1 MLNARA
7 VASVLLVLVVML
19 AGCVS
24 EETVEEA
31 FPEFELEDGLTN
43 ATVSKSMMDG
53 EPWVAYISASWCRHC
68 HPTLDAVDQVIPEDR
83 LLVFNKDPRE
93 EYSDMV
99 DWNDDMEASFERD
112 LNRPF
117 IHGPNMSE
125 ELGVVG
131 IPHIF
136 YIDGNIEFDRKGI
149 WTNHDE
155 MSQASFERDLTS
167 LHPRTDTAMQ
177 IRRRGEHL
185 HAMWSINEQ
194 GLPGTGTG
202 LLHGCSTCQHRG
214 PSTAGGFIWTNLRR
228 LWEPELRVV
237 QREV

>member
-7 VASVLLVLVVML
+7 LASVLLVLVVML

-68 HPTLDAVDQVIPEDR
+68 HPTLDVVDQVIPEDR

-136 YIDGNIEFDRKGI
+136 YIDANGNIEFDRKGI
-149 WTNHDE
+149 WTCLLYT
-155 MSQASFERDLTS
+155 SPSPRD
-167 LHPRTDTAMQ
+167 Q
-177 IRRRGEHL
+177 RGSR
-185 HAMWSINEQ
+185 M
-194 GLPGTGTG
+194 
-202 LLHGCSTCQHRG
+202 
-214 PSTAGGFIWTNLRR
+214 PSSA
-228 LWEPELRVV
+228 
-237 QREV
+237 

>member
-24 EETVEEA
+24 EETVAEP
-31 FPEFELEDGLTN
+31 FPEFALEDGLTN

-53 EPWVAYISASWCRHC
+53 EPWVAYISASWCGHC
-68 HPTLDAVDQVIPEDR
+68 HPTLDAIDQVIPEDR

-136 YIDGNIEFDRKGI
+136 YIDANGNIEFDRKG
-149 WTNHDE
+149 HLDQPRRDE
-155 MSQASFERDLTS
+155 PSLEPDPRRLIHPKGFDSSHRPSTGRHADSPLDARASACHVVDQR
-167 LHPRTDTAMQ
+167 
-177 IRRRGEHL
+177 
-185 HAMWSINEQ
+185 
-194 GLPGTGTG
+194 TG
-202 LLHGCSTCQHRG
+202 LAGHGQG
-214 PSTAGGFIWTNLRR
+214 
-228 LWEPELRVV
+228 V
-237 QREV
+237 

>member
-1 MLNARA
+1 M
-7 VASVLLVLVVML
+7 
-19 AGCVS
+19 
-24 EETVEEA
+24 
-31 FPEFELEDGLTN
+31 TN

-136 YIDGNIEFDRKGI
+136 YIDA
-149 WTNHDE
+149 T
-155 MSQASFERDLTS
+155 ATS
-167 LHPRTDTAMQ
+167 
-177 IRRRGEHL
+177 
-185 HAMWSINEQ
+185 S
-194 GLPGTGTG
+194 
-202 LLHGCSTCQHRG
+202 
-214 PSTAGGFIWTNLRR
+214 STARASGPTTTR
-228 LWEPELRVV
+228 
-237 QREV
+237 